1 MQSNILRVVS
11 IKLKKMFGNKEPEE
25 RKERNTILDTEV
37 PFIVTEAYNSLRTN
51 ISFALATQKS
61 NVFLVSSPV
70 SGDGKSTTA
79 ANIGISMAQ
88 AGSTVVLID
97 ADMRRC
103 TQHRMFKIKNDKGLS
118 TLLGGMSKFDET
130 VNKNVYPGLD
140 VVTAGPIPPN
150 PSELVN
156 SDNMAD
162 LLKELSKLYDYVII
176 DTAPINVVS
185 DALVLSKLTAGLV
198 LVAKQ
203 NSTTYDDVDR
213 VVDNMNFAGSRI
225 LGVVINNMKDLGSKR
240 SYKYSKSYNYNYN
253 YSYGYKDKEKDKEK

>member
-1 MQSNILRVVS
+1 
-11 IKLKKMFGNKEPEE
+11 
-25 RKERNTILDTEV
+25 
-37 PFIVTEAYNSLRTN
+37 
-51 ISFALATQKS
+51 
-61 NVFLVSSPV
+61 
-70 SGDGKSTTA
+70 
-79 ANIGISMAQ
+79 
-88 AGSTVVLID
+88 
-97 ADMRRC
+97 
-103 TQHRMFKIKNDKGLS
+103 MFKIKNNKGLS

-203 NSTTYDDVDR
+203 NSTTYDDVER
-213 VVDNMNFAGSRI
+213 VMDNMNFAGSRI

-240 SYKYSKSYNYNYN
+240 SYKYSKGYNYNYN